1 MSSPY
6 GPNDPQGYPGQPY
19 PGRYG
24 QQPGG
29 EQQPGWDGQPQQGQ
43 PQQGYPGQQQPYGAP
58 GPQQPYGAPGQP
70 PYGSPNPPQYGQPGG
85 SSPFGAPGQQFGQQP
100 GPYGQPNTPKKSRT
114 PLIATITGV
123 VVVIIILLVTA
134 FVAPGFAKTKVLNAS
149 SVQDGVQ
156 KILTDTYKLS
166 NVSKV
171 SCPTGQEVKNGGT
184 FTCKAT
190 IAGKDTDVKVTI
202 TDDNG
207 TYQVGR
213 P

>member
-6 GPNDPQGYPGQPY
+6 GPNDPQWQGYPGQQPY
-19 PGRYG
+19 QGSYG

-29 EQQPGWDGQPQQGQ
+29 EQQPGWGGPPQRGQ
-43 PQQGYPGQQQPYGAP
+43 PQQGYPGQQQP
-58 GPQQPYGAPGQP
+58 GPQQPYGAPGQ
-70 PYGSPNPPQYGQPGG
+70 
-85 SSPFGAPGQQFGQQP
+85 QFGQQP
-100 GPYGQPNTPKKSRT
+100 SPYGQPNAPKKSKT
-114 PLIATITGV
+114 PLIAAISGV
-123 VVVIIILLVTA
+123 VVLIIIILLVTA

-156 KILTDTYKLS
+156 KILTDTYKVTD
-166 NVSKV
+166 VSKV
-171 SCPTGQEVKNGGT
+171 SCPAGQEVTNGGT
-184 FTCKAT
+184 FTCRAT

>member
-6 GPNDPQGYPGQPY
+6 GPNDPQWQGYPGQQPY
-19 PGRYG
+19 QGSYG

-29 EQQPGWDGQPQQGQ
+29 EQQPGWGGPPQRGQ
-43 PQQGYPGQQQPYGAP
+43 PQQGYPGQQQP
-58 GPQQPYGAPGQP
+58 GPQQPYGAPGQQA
-70 PYGSPNPPQYGQPGG
+70 YGNPNQPQYGQPGG
-85 SSPFGAPGQQFGQQP
+85 PSQFGAPGQQFGQQP
-100 GPYGQPNTPKKSRT
+100 SPYGQPNAPKKSKT
-114 PLIATITGV
+114 PLIAAISGV
-123 VVVIIILLVTA
+123 VVVIIIILLVTA

-156 KILTDTYKLS
+156 KMLTDTYKVTD
-166 NVSKV
+166 VSKV
-171 SCPTGQEVKNGGT
+171 SCPAGQEVTNGGT
-184 FTCKAT
+184 FTCRAT